1 MAVKIGPEFPEKVCL
16 QSTFEGLRGMV
27 SSEGLRK
34 VTPEMESERA
44 GTKAL
49 FTSMMMK
56 VWNSEAMTT
65 RYHKKKRTMRRVYT
79 FVLNIT

>member
-34 VTPEMESERA
+34 VTSEMKSERA
-44 GTKAL
+44 GTKTL
-49 FTSMMMK
+49 FASIMI
-56 VWNSEAMTT
+56 V
-65 RYHKKKRTMRRVYT
+65 
-79 FVLNIT
+79 